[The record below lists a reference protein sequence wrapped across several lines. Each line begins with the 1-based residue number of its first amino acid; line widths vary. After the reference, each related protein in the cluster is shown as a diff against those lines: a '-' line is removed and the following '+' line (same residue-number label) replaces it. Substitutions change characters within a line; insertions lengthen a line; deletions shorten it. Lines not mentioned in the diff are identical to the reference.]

1 MWQST
6 KNSRVVGTIHSK
18 YDINGGHM
26 LDLKKVIRDVPD
38 FPKQGIIFKDITTLL
53 KDKEAFKYAID
64 KMVERYRGEEI
75 DQIVAIESRGFIFG
89 SVLAYHLNTG
99 FIPVRKPG
107 KLPSETVS
115 ESYQLEYGSDAVE
128 MHKDALSQDE
138 KILIVDDLLATGGT
152 ALATARMVEKL
163 GAKVIGFSFLV
174 ELEFLKGRDKLK
186 EYNTF
191 SLVRF

>member
-1 MWQST
+1 
-6 KNSRVVGTIHSK
+6 
-18 YDINGGHM
+18 M
-26 LDLKKVIRDVPD
+26 LDLKKAIRDVPD

-64 KMVERYRGEEI
+64 KMVERYTGEEI

-89 SVLAYHLNTG
+89 SILAYNLNTG

-107 KLPSETVS
+107 KLPAETVS
-115 ESYQLEYGSDAVE
+115 ESYQLEYGTDAVE
-128 MHKDALSQDE
+128 MHKDALSQSE

-152 ALATARMVEKL
+152 SLATARMVEKL
-163 GAKVIGFSFLV
+163 GGKVIGFSFLV

-186 EYNTF
+186 DYNVF